1 LHSTASALSPV
12 LSIAN
17 AVARGQPDDPV
28 RIVDRLV
35 AEVARPLLSTMAHA
49 LSCAKAAT
57 SAVPWAAESS
67 AFSAS
72 SFNPQNASLSSG
84 PRQAWQSTAGS
95 VKTLTAAAQTSS
107 YAQAARQSP
116 TQGAGGPKEQSRL
129 EGVGSR
135 VMGSLSVGEGAAM
148 AYSPAM
154 QSRLAPGGVDI
165 RFGSFAADCEL
176 RGSAVGNGPAA
187 ACGNSRGGKTELLK
201 VSGQGKALPTLA
213 AVSRK
218 SSGARS
224 TVTCKA
230 AHRGFG
236 RMAGGGAT
244 PHRQRGGSH
253 ASPLKVV
260 ALQTPLGQSRNLS
273 SKRLD
278 LEDKCAF
285 PKLTPP
291 APRRTVSVRA
301 AKGKKGGAGK
311 AGAEEET
318 GPLKRGVMVEFER
331 EGGGGNKVYH
341 VGVLQRPDGKKN
353 WMVTDQL
360 GNNHSIRPQQVT
372 FLVPPKAN
380 QASA

>member
-1 LHSTASALSPV
+1 
-12 LSIAN
+12 
-17 AVARGQPDDPV
+17 
-28 RIVDRLV
+28 
-35 AEVARPLLSTMAHA
+35 
-49 LSCAKAAT
+49 
-57 SAVPWAAESS
+57 
-67 AFSAS
+67 
-72 SFNPQNASLSSG
+72 
-84 PRQAWQSTAGS
+84 
-95 VKTLTAAAQTSS
+95 VKTLTAAVQGSS

-116 TQGAGGPKEQSRL
+116 TRGAGGTEEQSRM

-135 VMGSLSVGEGAAM
+135 AMGTLSVREGAAM
-148 AYSPAM
+148 TYSPAM
-154 QSRLAPGGVDI
+154 QGRLAPGGVDI
-165 RFGSFAADCEL
+165 RFGSFAADSEL
-176 RGSAVGNGPAA
+176 RGSAVGNGHTA
-187 ACGNSRGGKTELLK
+187 ACGNSREGKTELSK
-201 VSGQGKALPTLA
+201 VSGQGKALPTFA

-253 ASPLKVV
+253 ASPLKMV
-260 ALQTPLGQSRNLS
+260 ALQTPLGQSRNLNG
-273 SKRLD
+273 KGLD
-278 LEDKCAF
+278 LEDKCTF
-285 PKLTPP
+285 PKLTPPP